1 MDHGVV
7 KCLPGKCEETCLAVN
22 SKVYPIKTL
31 LYSCQ
36 HKNPQLNNR
45 YIDCHAKHSGA
56 QNSETHTYTLKPTL
70 WIPIFRRIDGGGG
83 GGGGGGGDSAV
94 NFLGH
99 TEIRKQQCEISQRK

>member
-1 MDHGVV
+1 MMDHGVV

-22 SKVYPIKTL
+22 LKVYPIKTL
-31 LYSCQ
+31 LYSCH

-56 QNSETHTYTLKPTL
+56 QNSQTHMYTLKHTL
-70 WIPIFRRIDGGGG
+70 WIPIFG
-83 GGGGGGGDSAV
+83 SAV

-99 TEIRKQQCEISQRK
+99 TEIRKQQCEIRQRKK